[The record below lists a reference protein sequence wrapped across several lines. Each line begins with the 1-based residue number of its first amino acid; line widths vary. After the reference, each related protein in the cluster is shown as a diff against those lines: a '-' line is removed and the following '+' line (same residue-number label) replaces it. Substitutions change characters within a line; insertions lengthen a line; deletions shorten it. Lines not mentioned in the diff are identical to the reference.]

1 MIALIEIAFLYY
13 WCNTF
18 STSANDGATYRQRVK
33 VTAAMIVFLIL
44 AGHSASKDLFAVL
57 SGWAVAIEVVCF
69 VLAFLDYDERL
80 FPRRTA

>member
-1 MIALIEIAFLYY
+1 MIALIEIAYLYY
-13 WCNTF
+13 WWTTF
-18 STSANDGATYRQRVK
+18 STSNDGATYRQRVK